1 LYLTEY
7 HIHSQLSF
15 DGQAPLEEMARNA
28 MRAGIQELCVTDHCD
43 TIDENANRVY
53 DYDWAPALKQFQET
67 KERLEGKIILKLG
80 LEYGMG
86 HVDPPMSDRILAQPA
101 LDFVIG
107 SVHNLSL
114 ERGNGFDFYYSR
126 FETEQDCRFV
136 LDDYFDSLEKVAR
149 SPYYDVLGHVIYPL
163 RYMNGRAG
171 HHITLDPWLDP
182 LDALLRT
189 VIETGH
195 AIEINTH
202 GGREIE
208 EWRLILERYHA
219 LGGEYITLGSDAHR
233 PNHVGKG
240 IRQTIDLLCETGFRW
255 LTLYRQRRPEQ
266 IKLQ

>member
-163 RYMNGRAG
+163 RYMKGLVT
-171 HHITLDPWLDP
+171 IEPWLDW
-182 LDALLRT
+182 LTEIMRLAVERGKGIELNTNRART
-189 VIETGH
+189 L
-195 AIEINTH
+195 
-202 GGREIE
+202 E
-208 EWRLILERYHA
+208 EWRPVLKRYKEI
-219 LGGEYITLGSDAHR
+219 GGEIITVGSDAHD
-233 PNHVGKG
+233 PAHAGLG
-240 IRQTIDLLCETGFRW
+240 IASAYELMREFGFRYVA
-255 LTLYRQRRPEQ
+255 TYENRKPQMKQ
-266 IKLQ
+266 I